1 MPDPRSRW
9 CSAGSTVVSTGFE
22 AVRPSFR
29 LTPDATLWEDAR
41 NVARAR
47 TCNDCFFRRK
57 GLCALATETPCPTF
71 REMRAGRITA
81 PKQPA
86 LVAPTSEGRVVVAA
100 LSR

>member
-1 MPDPRSRW
+1 MFDPRS
-9 CSAGSTVVSTGFE
+9 TLEPNPFE
-22 AVRPSFR
+22 GTLNRVRGGAPRFY
-29 LTPDATLWEDAR
+29 LTPDATLWEDATAL
-41 NVARAR
+41 ARAR

>member
-1 MPDPRSRW
+1 MPDRRPRW
-9 CSAGSTVVSTGFE
+9 YPAGLNGSLNRVR

-41 NVARAR
+41 ALARAR

-86 LVAPTSEGRVVVAA
+86 LVAPTTEGRVVVAA